1 MPSLTHGKIRK
12 CWGNCFAVSPFD
24 FVLKIE
30 VMTQILGS
38 IELVKSQMIEAV
50 NDRAHGMITIACEL
64 VGISRAVHYKW
75 AEADKVYAER
85 IEEAKANPRH
95 NEELVEL
102 AIAGLI
108 KNLKGGNPKAV
119 QDVLSNFNTAG
130 YSNSKKGAE
139 EASQVFIG
147 FGLDFEEED

>member
-1 MPSLTHGKIRK
+1 
-12 CWGNCFAVSPFD
+12 
-24 FVLKIE
+24 
-30 VMTQILGS
+30 
-38 IELVKSQMIEAV
+38 MIEAV
-50 NDRAHGMITIACEL
+50 NDRAHGMVTLACEL

-75 AEADKVYAER
+75 AETDKVYAER